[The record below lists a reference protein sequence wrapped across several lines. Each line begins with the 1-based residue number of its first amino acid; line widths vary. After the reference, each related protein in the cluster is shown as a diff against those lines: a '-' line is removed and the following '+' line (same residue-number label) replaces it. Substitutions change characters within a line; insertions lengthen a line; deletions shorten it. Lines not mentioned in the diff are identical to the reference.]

1 MELDESLPSHSTL
14 VKDPITGKSISFRSG
29 YNEKS
34 GNSLVNKNVRDK
46 RHILKNLKLN
56 FAYFDNIS

>member
-34 GNSLVNKNVRDK
+34 GNSLVNKNVRGIYCK
-46 RHILKNLKLN
+46 
-56 FAYFDNIS
+56 ISK